1 MCDYSLENVMTRPA
15 KVGDKLVIST
25 FGTSITRGFADL
37 HDPEVAVCLRSGTEV
52 AFDRV
57 AEYNPVLPFL
67 RSRTTGAKV
76 ARFRQIESD
85 IPGHRDAL
93 EFPEGKIVLITK
105 LTKGQMAKVLQLPAD
120 ARTLDGDFQ
129 VLDSTAGKPARDAK
143 V

>member
-25 FGTSITRGFADL
+25 FSTSSTRGFADL
-37 HDPEVAVCLRSGTEV
+37 HDPEVAVCLRPGTEV

-57 AEYNPVLPFL
+57 VEYDPVLPFL

-105 LTKGQMAKVLQLPAD
+105 LIKGQMARVLQLPAD

-129 VLDSTAGKPARDAK
+129 VLDSTAGKLARDAK